1 MCACHHSQAAMLW
14 CISVQECA
22 MCVLWPAS
30 CLQDWPEEYGA
41 GGQLLFRG
49 PRWAVGRRA
58 ASSPRQC
65 GDPTAQ
71 IISPFIHP
79 AMFSLFRL
87 KMGVCE
93 GSPRSILPDHM
104 GRADYHGASINQA
117 ARFMDAGEN
126 GQGDCYE
133 APFSVVGCA
142 PPLSLTT
149 LLFHAAAHGGQVTC
163 EKFLADRILSDW
175 SASAQCDAGHDQ
187 VASPCAS
194 GQAEVSI
201 CRLGMFRY
209 VIYVHMIDPPTLQ
222 SCDAFPEI
230 AVSYQVQRVK

>member
-1 MCACHHSQAAMLW
+1 MSSGPLPACKTGPRNTGRADSCCSGGPGGLW
-14 CISVQECA
+14 
-22 MCVLWPAS
+22 
-30 CLQDWPEEYGA
+30 G
-41 GGQLLFRG
+41 GGQLLF
-49 PRWAVGRRA
+49 PKT
-58 ASSPRQC
+58 C